1 MALQELLVFEASW
14 ALVVELQASSAVELQ
29 ILLDLFEVAGIL
41 REVYFDS
48 AILDSATSWLQQK
61 LNTKVLH
68 ISKLKSPK

>member
-14 ALVVELQASSAVELQ
+14 ALGVELQASSAVELQ

-48 AILDSATSWLQQK
+48 AILDSATSWLKQK
-61 LNTKVLH
+61 INAKVLH

>member
-1 MALQELLVFEASW
+1 MALQVLLVFEASW
-14 ALVVELQASSAVELQ
+14 ALGVELQASSAVELQ
-29 ILLDLFEVAGIL
+29 ILLDLLEVAAIL

-61 LNTKVLH
+61 INTKVLH

>member
-14 ALVVELQASSAVELQ
+14 ALGVELQASSAVELQ

-48 AILDSATSWLQQK
+48 AILDSVTSWLQQK
-61 LNTKVLH
+61 
-68 ISKLKSPK
+68 ISYISEN

>member
-14 ALVVELQASSAVELQ
+14 ALAVELQALSAVELQ

-41 REVYFDS
+41 REVYFDF

-61 LNTKVLH
+61 INA
-68 ISKLKSPK
+68 